1 MKKFLQILSIFALV
15 ATAVSCSNNNDGL
28 DYLQASSRLWLGA
41 VDSINMANF
50 GSQLAV
56 QQGNPNVV
64 RASVDSTVLILEGVN
79 TGATTLFVTTD
90 RVFIEMLVRVRGL
103 VGYWGITTN
112 QKYGIDVALETDGT
126 ATAERIALIKTALIE
141 QYSAMLAGSS
151 FEFGNN
157 VFVWSNGTNIGD
169 GTWQLSGNSL
179 VLTENGVARTLGF
192 EVYDVDRVR
201 LAANVLANA
210 QTLYPDD
217 GLTAATLTF
226 FLDRRIAM

>member
-1 MKKFLQILSIFALV
+1 MKKFLQILSIFVLV
-15 ATAVSCSNNNDGL
+15 VASVGCSNSDDGL
-28 DYLQASSRLWLGA
+28 DYLQGSSRLWLGA

-56 QQGNPNVV
+56 QQGNTNIVK
-64 RASVDSTVLILEGVN
+64 ASVDSTVLVLEGVN
-79 TGATTLFVTTD
+79 TGMTTLFVTTD

-103 VGYWGITTN
+103 VGFWGVTTN
-112 QKYGIDVALETDGT
+112 QKYGIDVALETDGV
-126 ATAERIALIKTALIE
+126 ASAERVALIKEALIE
-141 QYSAMLAGSS
+141 QYSAQLAGSS
-151 FEFGNN
+151 FELGNN
-157 VFVWSNGTNIGD
+157 VFVWSNGATNGN
-169 GTWQLSGNSL
+169 GTWQLSGNTL
-179 VLTENGVARTLGF
+179 VLTENGTARTLGF

-201 LAANVLANA
+201 LSADVLTNA

>member
-1 MKKFLQILSIFALV
+1 MKKFLQILTIFAL
-15 ATAVSCSNNNDGL
+15 AVGSIGCSNSNDGL
-28 DYLQASSRLWLGA
+28 DYLQGSSRLWLGA

-56 QQGNPNVV
+56 TQGNTNVV
-64 RASVDSTVLILEGVN
+64 KASVDSTVLVLEGVN
-79 TGATTLFVTTD
+79 TGMTTLFVTTD

-103 VGYWGITTN
+103 VGYWGVTTN

-126 ATAERIALIKTALIE
+126 ATPERIALIKTALIE
-141 QYSAMLAGSS
+141 QYSAQLAGSS

-157 VFVWSNGTNIGD
+157 VFVWSNGTTNGN

-201 LAANVLANA
+201 LAADVLANA
-210 QTLYPDD
+210 QALYPDD